1 MCWSAEVS
9 LQSFLIGCGAIL
21 FAALSGRSPSAIL
34 FYASIVGMQLLEY
47 IVWTYGLDS
56 TIESRQI
63 NYDTSIA
70 AAVLLAFQPVASIM
84 ASPYPLLP
92 WYLGSVFVYLFLRY
106 WFDKTPLVQQYRM
119 EPEVVPQGEKAHLV
133 WKWLSNNWI
142 TAIGLVIYF
151 VFLLTPI
158 ALQGNRDLLI
168 VVGSTLAFSLYS
180 YGQGG
185 TWGSMWCWMINWIV
199 ILLCVSVIPARYQ

>member
-21 FAALSGRSPSAIL
+21 FALLTGRSFYAIL

-47 IVWTYGLDS
+47 IIWTYGLDS
-56 TIESRQI
+56 TTESRQI
-63 NYDTSIA
+63 NYDISIA
-70 AAVLLAFQPVASIM
+70 AASLLAFQPVASIM

-92 WYLGSVFVYLFLRY
+92 WYLGSVVAYLFLRY
-106 WFDKTPLVQQYRM
+106 WFDKTPLIKQYRM

-142 TAIGLVIYF
+142 NALGLIIYF

-158 ALQGNRDLLI
+158 ILQGNRDLLI
-168 VVGSTLAFSLYS
+168 VIGSTLAFSLYS